1 MTDLDSP
8 GDVVD
13 ALLENHFLAQV
24 SQVHVGEERHSPL
37 RRHVHRLTPTNN
49 AIVDTERTIL
59 QSGADPGLSLRR
71 SVKSMLPSGYFTA
84 LACTT
89 SKSSSTISKNFALL
103 AC

>member
-24 SQVHVGEERHSPL
+24 SQVHVGEQRHSPL
-37 RRHVHRLTPTNN
+37 RRRVHRLTPTNN

-71 SVKSMLPSGYFTA
+71 SVKSMLPSGYLYRECCSRCRFQPHD
-84 LACTT
+84 C
-89 SKSSSTISKNFALL
+89 IIIHFVE
-103 AC
+103 